1 MHMPP
6 VARRFFLLLAVTA
19 IVASCSLSGTST
31 GEPGAGSSAAGSA
44 SSPLGPVPGN
54 SVTAPL
60 PTDAPAAVRALAPLP
75 SCGAEILFE
84 QDVDISPIPT
94 APGPV
99 TDPATSQKA
108 VDCLI
113 AAWESGL
120 KAELDVSAISD
131 EADEIYTMYRLPG
144 DGQVDLI
151 VRVRSHSDKT
161 ITWTRTTCRELSVQE
176 GAVTPADSD
185 TEMPVT

>member
-1 MHMPP
+1 MHASRL
-6 VARRFFLLLAVTA
+6 ARTLFFMLIVTA
-19 IVASCSLSGTST
+19 AVASCSLSGTST
-31 GEPGAGSSAAGSA
+31 GPGAAPPAGAASF
-44 SSPLGPVPGN
+44 PLGRVPGN
-54 SVTAPL
+54 SATAPL
-60 PTDAPAAVRALAPLP
+60 PTDAPAAVIALAPLP

-113 AAWESGL
+113 AAWENGL
-120 KAELDVSAISD
+120 KAELAVSAISD
-131 EADEIYTMYRLPG
+131 EADEIYTIYRLNG
-144 DGQVDLI
+144 DGTLQLI

-161 ITWTRTTCRELSVQE
+161 IGWTQTTCRQLSVQQ
-176 GAVTPADSD
+176 GTLTPADCD
-185 TEMPVT
+185 LEKPIT

>member
-1 MHMPP
+1 M
-6 VARRFFLLLAVTA
+6 FLLALTTA
-19 IVASCSLSGTST
+19 IASCSSSGTAAE
-31 GEPGAGSSAAGSA
+31 EPNAASSAIATFPS
-44 SSPLGPVPGN
+44 GPVPGN

-60 PTDAPAAVRALAPLP
+60 PTDAPAAVRAFARLP

-113 AAWESGL
+113 AAWKSGR

-131 EADEIYTMYRLPG
+131 EADEIYSIYRLPG
-144 DGQVDLI
+144 DGTVRLI
-151 VRVRSHSDKT
+151 VRVRSHSDST
-161 ITWTRTTCRELSVQE
+161 VAWTQTTCRQLSVQE
-176 GAVTPADSD
+176 GVVTPADCD
-185 TEMPVT
+185 TETPIT